1 MDKRIIKTKKA
12 IQTAYF
18 TLLNEKEKK
27 KITISAI
34 ARKANI
40 DRKTF
45 YLHYNTPDDIVR
57 EYAREKVKSFC
68 DALEEQMRKE
78 EVFSIDLFFDVLI
91 DMVLGNLKLVTFL
104 TSLDDS
110 AFFFDE
116 IKAELVNAI
125 LRNFPDSLNLSVDDI
140 TIYADFY
147 LSGIISSFRLWA
159 EGKVEIP
166 IEELAEKVRF
176 GAVHGLMAVIEQ

>member
-116 IKAELVNAI
+116 IKAEDLPNT
-125 LRNFPDSLNLSVDDI
+125 DMQHLSMGMTNDYEVAVEEGADI
-140 TIYADFY
+140 VRIGT
-147 LSGIISSFRLWA
+147 GI
-159 EGKVEIP
+159 
-166 IEELAEKVRF
+166 F
-176 GAVHGLMAVIEQ
+176 GARDYSK